1 MAFPVR
7 DHNRKAW
14 DRQVDS
20 GNEWTVPASPE
31 VIAAARRGEWQ
42 VVLTPT
48 RPVPHDWFGELDGAR
63 VLCLASG
70 GGQQGPTLAPP
81 FSPPTAA
88 PCGASHSGSC
98 GPAAAC

>member
-1 MAFPVR
+1 MDFPVR

-48 RPVPHDWFGELDGAR
+48 RPVPHDWFGEPMPGAAPTR
-63 VLCLASG
+63 RRTAGAGPG
-70 GGQQGPTLAPP
+70 GGRRQR
-81 FSPPTAA
+81 
-88 PCGASHSGSC
+88 CGIRQFPETTRSGSP
-98 GPAAAC
+98 GG